1 MIMLN
6 PNRRQILK
14 FAGASALGAAALGGA
29 ALPLAAQQGKPVV
42 GLRYQNFKRG
52 TIHSLDPATRGLVIV
67 WEDLGR
73 VKLKAADVVANYAPG
88 GMKETTGLAAGLR
101 VGQIVDVQWY
111 DYIDFLVART
121 TPEIAAKAKA
131 MVASGARAEG
141 LPDSE
146 QQIRLMEMS
155 GMVVKTDP
163 TLYTIDIVNPS
174 SGEVLQTPQIRTEE
188 GLAAL
193 RTLKPGDPV
202 TTVFSIQTAIK
213 ITVVR

>member
-1 MIMLN
+1 ML
-6 PNRRQILK
+6 
-14 FAGASALGAAALGGA
+14 AGLSAVAGSALVGGALPAAA
-29 ALPLAAQQGKPVV
+29 QMGKPVV
-42 GLRYQNFKRG
+42 GLRYQNIKRG
-52 TIHSLDPATRGLVIV
+52 TIHSVDPATRGFVIV
-67 WEDLGR
+67 WQDMGR
-73 VKLKAADVVANYAPG
+73 VKLKAADVVANYMPG
-88 GMKETTGLAAGLR
+88 STTGGNFPQPGLQP
-101 VGQIVDVQWY
+101 GQIVDVQWY

-121 TPEIAAKAKA
+121 TPEISAKAKA

-155 GMVVKTDP
+155 GMVVKTDL
-163 TLYTIDIVNPS
+163 TLYTIDIVNPT

-213 ITVVR
+213 VTIVR

>member
-1 MIMLN
+1 ML
-6 PNRRQILK
+6 
-14 FAGASALGAAALGGA
+14 AGLSAVAGTAMVGG
-29 ALPLAAQQGKPVV
+29 ALPLAAQQAKPVV
-42 GLRYQNFKRG
+42 GLRYQNIKRG
-52 TIHSLDPATRGLVIV
+52 TIHSVDPATRGFVIV
-67 WEDLGR
+67 WQDMGR
-73 VKLKAADVVANYAPG
+73 VKLKAADVVANYMPG
-88 GMKETTGLAAGLR
+88 STTGGNFQQPGLQP
-101 VGQIVDVQWY
+101 GQIVDVQWY

-121 TPEIAAKAKA
+121 TPEVSARAKA

-155 GMVVKTDP
+155 GMVVKTDL

-213 ITVVR
+213 VTIIR

>member
-1 MIMLN
+1 M
-6 PNRRQILK
+6 
-14 FAGASALGAAALGGA
+14 
-29 ALPLAAQQGKPVV
+29 
-42 GLRYQNFKRG
+42 
-52 TIHSLDPATRGLVIV
+52 

-88 GMKETTGLAAGLR
+88 GMKESTGLAAGLR

-121 TPEIAAKAKA
+121 TPEVSAKARA

-146 QQIRLMEMS
+146 QQIRLMEQS
-155 GMVVKTDP
+155 GMVVKTDL
-163 TLYTIDIVNPS
+163 TTSTIDIVNPA
-174 SGEVLQTPQIRTEE
+174 SGEVLQTPQIRTEV
-188 GLAAL
+188 GQAAL

>member
-1 MIMLN
+1 MVNSSRRRILML
-6 PNRRQILK
+6 
-14 FAGASALGAAALGGA
+14 AGLSAVAGTARAGGA
-29 ALPLAAQQGKPVV
+29 RPRAAQQGKPVV

-88 GMKETTGLAAGLR
+88 GMKESTGLAAGLR

-121 TPEIAAKAKA
+121 TPEISAKARA

-146 QQIRLMEMS
+146 QQIRLIEQA
-155 GMVVKTDP
+155 GMVVNTYLA
-163 TLYTIDIVNPS
+163 TYTIDNV
-174 SGEVLQTPQIRTEE
+174 
-188 GLAAL
+188 
-193 RTLKPGDPV
+193 KPGTRCV
-202 TTVFSIQTAIK
+202 Q
-213 ITVVR
+213 R

>member
-1 MIMLN
+1 ML
-6 PNRRQILK
+6 
-14 FAGASALGAAALGGA
+14 AGLSAVAGTALVGGA
-29 ALPLAAQQGKPVV
+29 LPAAAQQAKPVV
-42 GLRYQNFKRG
+42 GLRYQNIKRG
-52 TIHSLDPATRGLVIV
+52 TIHSIDPATRGFVIV
-67 WEDLGR
+67 WQDMGR
-73 VKLKAADVVANYAPG
+73 VKLKAADVVANYMPG
-88 GMKETTGLAAGLR
+88 STTGGNFPQPGLQP
-101 VGQIVDVQWY
+101 GQIVDVQWY

-121 TPEIAAKAKA
+121 TPEVSAKAKA

-146 QQIRLMEMS
+146 QQIRLTEMS
-155 GMVVKTDP
+155 GMVVKTDL
-163 TLYTIDIVNPS
+163 TTYTIDIVNPS

-213 ITVVR
+213 VTIVR

>member
-1 MIMLN
+1 ML
-6 PNRRQILK
+6 
-14 FAGASALGAAALGGA
+14 AGLSVAGSALVGG

-73 VKLKAADVVANYAPG
+73 VKMKAADLVINYAPG
-88 GMKETTGLAAGLR
+88 GTKEMTGLR

-111 DYIDFLVART
+111 DYIDFLIAKT
-121 TPEIAAKAKA
+121 TPEISAQARA

-163 TLYTIDIVNPS
+163 TLSTIDIVNPA
-174 SGEVLQTPQIRTEE
+174 SGEVLQTPQIRTEV
-188 GLAAL
+188 GQAAL

>member
-1 MIMLN
+1 ML
-6 PNRRQILK
+6 
-14 FAGASALGAAALGGA
+14 AGLSAVAGSALVGGALPAAA
-29 ALPLAAQQGKPVV
+29 QMGKPVV
-42 GLRYQNFKRG
+42 GLRYQNIKRG
-52 TIHSLDPATRGLVIV
+52 TIHSVDPATRGFVIV
-67 WEDLGR
+67 WQDMGR
-73 VKLKAADVVANYAPG
+73 VKLKAADVVANYMPG
-88 GMKETTGLAAGLR
+88 STTGGNFPQPGLQP
-101 VGQIVDVQWY
+101 GQLVDVQWY

-121 TPEIAAKAKA
+121 TPEISAKAKA

-155 GMVVKTDP
+155 GMVVKTDL
-163 TLYTIDIVNPS
+163 TLYTIDIVNPT

-213 ITVVR
+213 VTIVR

>member
-1 MIMLN
+1 MVNSSRRLLML
-6 PNRRQILK
+6 
-14 FAGASALGAAALGGA
+14 AGLSAVAGSALAGG

-73 VKLKAADVVANYAPG
+73 VKLKAADLVINYAPG
-88 GMKETTGLAAGLR
+88 GTKETTGLAAGLR

-111 DYIDFLVART
+111 DYIDFLIAKT
-121 TPEIAAKAKA
+121 TPEISAQARA

-146 QQIRLMEMS
+146 QQIRLMEQS
-155 GMVVKTDP
+155 GMVVKTDL
-163 TLYTIDIVNPS
+163 TLSTIDIVNPA
-174 SGEVLQTPQIRTEE
+174 SGEVLQTPQIRTEV
-188 GLAAL
+188 GQAAL

-202 TTVFSIQTAIK
+202 TTVFSIQTALK

>member
-1 MIMLN
+1 M
-6 PNRRQILK
+6 K
-14 FAGASALGAAALGGA
+14 FAGASALAAAVLAGGS
-29 ALPLAAQQGKPVV
+29 LPLAAQQDKPVV

-52 TIHSLDPATRGLVIV
+52 TIHSIDPATRGFVIV
-67 WEDLGR
+67 WQDMGR

-88 GMKETTGLAAGLR
+88 STTGGNFPQPGLQP
-101 VGQIVDVQWY
+101 GQIVDVQWY

-121 TPEIAAKAKA
+121 TPEVSAKAKA

-146 QQIRLMEMS
+146 QQIRLMEQS
-155 GMVVKTDP
+155 GMVVKTDL
-163 TLYTIDIVNPS
+163 TTYTIDIVNPA

-213 ITVVR
+213 VTIVR

>member
-1 MIMLN
+1 ML
-6 PNRRQILK
+6 
-14 FAGASALGAAALGGA
+14 AGLSAVAGTAMVGGALPAAAQMA
-29 ALPLAAQQGKPVV
+29 KPVV
-42 GLRYQNFKRG
+42 GLRYQNIKRG
-52 TIHSLDPATRGLVIV
+52 TIHSIDPPTRGFVIV
-67 WEDLGR
+67 WQDMGR
-73 VKLKAADVVANYAPG
+73 VKLKAADLVINYAPG
-88 GMKETTGLAAGLR
+88 STTGGNFAQSGLQP
-101 VGQIVDVQWY
+101 GQIVDVQWY

-121 TPEIAAKAKA
+121 TPEVSAKAKA

-155 GMVVKTDP
+155 GMVVKTDL
-163 TLYTIDIVNPS
+163 TLYTIDIVNPA
-174 SGEVLQTPQIRTEE
+174 SGEVLQTQQIRTEE

-213 ITVVR
+213 VTVVR

>member
-1 MIMLN
+1 ML
-6 PNRRQILK
+6 
-14 FAGASALGAAALGGA
+14 AGLSAVAGSALVGGA
-29 ALPLAAQQGKPVV
+29 LPVVAQQGKPVV

-52 TIHSLDPATRGLVIV
+52 TIHSVDPATRGFVIV
-67 WEDLGR
+67 WQDMGR
-73 VKLKAADVVANYAPG
+73 VKLKAADLVINYAPG
-88 GMKETTGLAAGLR
+88 GTKETTGLAAGLR

-111 DYIDFLVART
+111 DYIDFLIART
-121 TPEIAAKAKA
+121 TPETVAKAKA
-131 MVASGARAEG
+131 MVATGARAEG

-146 QQIRLMEMS
+146 QQIRRMEMS
-155 GMVVKTDP
+155 GMVVKTDL

-213 ITVVR
+213 ITVIR

>member
-1 MIMLN
+1 
-6 PNRRQILK
+6 
-14 FAGASALGAAALGGA
+14 
-29 ALPLAAQQGKPVV
+29 VV

-52 TIHSLDPATRGLVIV
+52 TIHSLDLATRGLVIV

-73 VKLKAADVVANYAPG
+73 VKLKAADLVINYAPG
-88 GMKETTGLAAGLR
+88 GTKETTGLAAGLR

-121 TPEIAAKAKA
+121 TPEVSAKARA

-146 QQIRLMEMS
+146 QQIRLMEQS
-155 GMVVKTDP
+155 GMVVKTDL
-163 TLYTIDIVNPS
+163 TTYTIDIVNPA

>member
-1 MIMLN
+1 ML
-6 PNRRQILK
+6 
-14 FAGASALGAAALGGA
+14 AGLSAVAGSAMVGG

-42 GLRYQNFKRG
+42 GLRYQNIKRG
-52 TIHSLDPATRGLVIV
+52 TIHSVDPATRGFVIV
-67 WEDLGR
+67 WQDMGR
-73 VKLKAADVVANYAPG
+73 VKLKAADLVTNYMPG
-88 GMKETTGLAAGLR
+88 STTGGNFPQPGLQP
-101 VGQIVDVQWY
+101 GQIVDVQWY

-121 TPEIAAKAKA
+121 TPEVSAKARA

-155 GMVVKTDP
+155 GMVVKTDL
-163 TLYTIDIVNPS
+163 TLYTIDIVNPAS
-174 SGEVLQTPQIRTEE
+174 SEVLQTPQIRTEE

>member
-1 MIMLN
+1 M
-6 PNRRQILK
+6 K
-14 FAGASALGAAALGGA
+14 FAGASALAAAALGGA
-29 ALPLAAQQGKPVV
+29 PLPLAAQQDKPVV
-42 GLRYQNFKRG
+42 GLRYQNNKRG
-52 TIHSLDPATRGLVIV
+52 TIHSVDPATRGFVIV
-67 WEDLGR
+67 WQDMGR
-73 VKLKAADVVANYAPG
+73 VKLKAADVVANYMPG
-88 GMKETTGLAAGLR
+88 STTGGNFPQPGLQP
-101 VGQIVDVQWY
+101 GQIVDVQWY

-121 TPEIAAKAKA
+121 TPEVSAKAKA

-146 QQIRLMEMS
+146 QQIRLTEMS
-155 GMVVKTDP
+155 GMVVKTDL
-163 TLYTIDIVNPS
+163 TTYTIDIVNPS

-213 ITVVR
+213 VTIVR

>member
-1 MIMLN
+1 ML
-6 PNRRQILK
+6 
-14 FAGASALGAAALGGA
+14 AGLSAVAGTAMVGG
-29 ALPLAAQQGKPVV
+29 ALPLAAQQDKPVV
-42 GLRYQNFKRG
+42 GLRYQNNKRG
-52 TIHSLDPATRGLVIV
+52 TIHSVDPATRGFVIV
-67 WEDLGR
+67 WQDMGR
-73 VKLKAADVVANYAPG
+73 VKLKAADVVANYMPG
-88 GMKETTGLAAGLR
+88 STTGGNFPQPGLQP
-101 VGQIVDVQWY
+101 GQIVDVQWY

-121 TPEIAAKAKA
+121 TPEVSAKAKA

-146 QQIRLMEMS
+146 QQIRLTEMS
-155 GMVVKTDP
+155 GMVVKTDL
-163 TLYTIDIVNPS
+163 TTYTIDIVNPS

-213 ITVVR
+213 VTIVR

>member
-1 MIMLN
+1 ML
-6 PNRRQILK
+6 
-14 FAGASALGAAALGGA
+14 AGLSVAGSALVGG

-73 VKLKAADVVANYAPG
+73 VKLKAADLVINYAPG
-88 GMKETTGLAAGLR
+88 GTKETTGLAAGLR

-111 DYIDFLVART
+111 DYIDFLIAKT
-121 TPEIAAKAKA
+121 TPEISAQARA

-163 TLYTIDIVNPS
+163 TLSTIDIVNPA
-174 SGEVLQTPQIRTEE
+174 SGEVLQTPQIRTEV
-188 GLAAL
+188 GQAAL

-202 TTVFSIQTAIK
+202 TTVFSIQTALK

>member
-1 MIMLN
+1 M
-6 PNRRQILK
+6 K
-14 FAGASALGAAALGGA
+14 FAGASALAAAALGGA
-29 ALPLAAQQGKPVV
+29 PLPLAAQQDKPVV
-42 GLRYQNFKRG
+42 GLRYQNIKRG
-52 TIHSLDPATRGLVIV
+52 TIHSIDPATRGFVIV
-67 WEDLGR
+67 WQDMGR
-73 VKLKAADVVANYAPG
+73 VKLKAADVVANYMPG
-88 GMKETTGLAAGLR
+88 STTGGNFPQPGLQP
-101 VGQIVDVQWY
+101 GQIVDVQWY

-121 TPEIAAKAKA
+121 TPEVSAKAKA

-146 QQIRLMEMS
+146 QQIRLTEMS
-155 GMVVKTDP
+155 GMVVKTDL
-163 TLYTIDIVNPS
+163 TTYTIDIVNPS

-213 ITVVR
+213 VTIVR

>member
-1 MIMLN
+1 MVNSSRRRILML
-6 PNRRQILK
+6 
-14 FAGASALGAAALGGA
+14 AGLSAVAGSGLVGG

-52 TIHSLDPATRGLVIV
+52 TIHSLDPATGGVVIV

-73 VKLKAADVVANYAPG
+73 VKLKAADLVINYAPG
-88 GMKETTGLAAGLR
+88 GTKETTGLAAGLR
-101 VGQIVDVQWY
+101 VGQVVDVQWY

-121 TPEIAAKAKA
+121 TPEISAKAKA

-155 GMVVKTDP
+155 GMVVKTDL

-174 SGEVLQTPQIRTEE
+174 SGEVLQTPQIRTGE

-193 RTLKPGDPV
+193 RTLKPRDPLP
-202 TTVFSIQTAIK
+202 TVFSIQPALK
-213 ITVVR
+213 ITLVR

>member
-1 MIMLN
+1 M
-6 PNRRQILK
+6 
-14 FAGASALGAAALGGA
+14 
-29 ALPLAAQQGKPVV
+29 V

-73 VKLKAADVVANYAPG
+73 VKLKAADVVTNYAPN
-88 GMKETTGLAAGLR
+88 TGPAAGVSTGLR

-111 DYIDFLVART
+111 DYIDFLIAKT
-121 TPEIAAKAKA
+121 TPEIAAQARA

-163 TLYTIDIVNPS
+163 TLSTIDIVNPA
-174 SGEVLQTPQIRTEE
+174 SGEVLQTPQIRTEA
-188 GLAAL
+188 GQAAL

>member
-1 MIMLN
+1 ML
-6 PNRRQILK
+6 
-14 FAGASALGAAALGGA
+14 AGLSAVAGTAMVGGA
-29 ALPLAAQQGKPVV
+29 LPVAAQQGKPVV

-73 VKLKAADVVANYAPG
+73 VKLKAADV
-88 GMKETTGLAAGLR
+88 
-101 VGQIVDVQWY
+101 QWY

-121 TPEIAAKAKA
+121 TPEVSAKARA

-146 QQIRLMEMS
+146 QQIRLMEQS
-155 GMVVKTDP
+155 GMVVKTDL
-163 TLYTIDIVNPS
+163 TTYTIDIVNPA

>member
-1 MIMLN
+1 MVN

-14 FAGASALGAAALGGA
+14 FAGASALAAAALGGA
-29 ALPLAAQQGKPVV
+29 PLPLAAQQAKPVV
-42 GLRYQNFKRG
+42 GLRYQNIKRG
-52 TIHSLDPATRGLVIV
+52 TIHSIDPATRGFVIV
-67 WEDLGR
+67 WQDMGR
-73 VKLKAADVVANYAPG
+73 VKLKAADVVANYMPG
-88 GMKETTGLAAGLR
+88 STTGGNFPQPGLQP
-101 VGQIVDVQWY
+101 GQIVDVQWY

-121 TPEIAAKAKA
+121 TPEVSAKAKA

-146 QQIRLMEMS
+146 QQIRLTEMS
-155 GMVVKTDP
+155 GMVVKTDL
-163 TLYTIDIVNPS
+163 TTYTIDIVNPS

-213 ITVVR
+213 VTIVR